1 MKPVNRMLLVDPVN
15 NDEETTSPTFYLPDD
30 VATCKEFEIVSMVDV
45 ADDSKFANLSHLDVH
60 LVVEGHMLRK
70 IEIAGCTYYLILEN
84 HVLGI
89 LQQ

>member
-45 ADDSKFANLSHLDVH
+45 AEDSKFANLAHLDVQ
-60 LVVEGHMLRK
+60 LVVEGHMLRRV
-70 IEIAGCTYYLILEN
+70 EIADYTYYLILEN

-89 LQQ
+89 LEQ